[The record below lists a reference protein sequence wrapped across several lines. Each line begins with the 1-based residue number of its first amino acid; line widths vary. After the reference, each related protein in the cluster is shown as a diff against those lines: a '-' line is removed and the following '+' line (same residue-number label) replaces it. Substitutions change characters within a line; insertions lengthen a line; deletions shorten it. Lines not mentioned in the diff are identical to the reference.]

1 MRQIERTDCVLAC
14 IHIILAYCVYMI
26 KRTNIVLDDVLVRRG
41 LKVTGLKT
49 RRALVHRALQ
59 ELVRREKQLGL
70 LSLKG
75 SVRWTGNLDT
85 MRGNRLP

>member
-1 MRQIERTDCVLAC
+1 
-14 IHIILAYCVYMI
+14 
-26 KRTNIVLDDVLVRRG
+26 LDDVLVRRG

-59 ELVRREKQLGL
+59 ELVRREKQMGL

-75 SVRWTGNLDT
+75 GIRWTGNLDT
-85 MRGNRLP
+85 MRRARVS